1 MGTCKEC
8 WSINAKKSRKKHKT
22 SIIKRRFKYNNS
34 ERGYFIGMFNN
45 IKQNHKRK
53 KQKNEFKNYEE
64 FYQCWLDQQKIYG
77 RLCPYTGKE
86 MTMIRHTGNK
96 KTISTNISRERILS
110 TRGYSKKNLMFVS
123 WGINNSKG
131 NITPKTAKR
140 YLEIVKERYGTDEM
154 NNDNLIDEQNKKR
167 LFSLINKLPLL
178 YEIVILEIIQKNIIN
193 L

>member
-8 WSINAKKSRKKHKT
+8 WSINAKKSRKKHKK
-22 SIIKRRFKYNNS
+22 SIIKRRVKYNNS

-96 KTISTNISRERILS
+96 KTIPTNISRERILS

-154 NNDNLIDEQNKKR
+154 E
-167 LFSLINKLPLL
+167 
-178 YEIVILEIIQKNIIN
+178 
-193 L
+193 

>member
-1 MGTCKEC
+1 
-8 WSINAKKSRKKHKT
+8 
-22 SIIKRRFKYNNS
+22 
-34 ERGYFIGMFNN
+34 MFNN

-77 RLCPYTGKE
+77 RLCPYTKIE

-140 YLEIVKERYGTDEM
+140 YLEIVKERYGTDEV
-154 NNDNLIDEQNKKR
+154 E
-167 LFSLINKLPLL
+167 
-178 YEIVILEIIQKNIIN
+178 
-193 L
+193 

>member
-1 MGTCKEC
+1 MNYKKCIHCNKKKLHTEEFFYRVIEKKRRNYRKECTYLMGTCKKC
-8 WSINAKKSRKKHKT
+8 WSINAKKSRKKHKK
-22 SIIKRRFKYNNS
+22 SIIKLRFKYNNS

-45 IKQNHKRK
+45 IKQSHKRK

-77 RLCPYTGKE
+77 RLCPYTKIE

-96 KTISTNISRERILS
+96 KTIPTNISRERILS

-140 YLEIVKERYGTDEM
+140 YLEIVKERYGTDEV
-154 NNDNLIDEQNKKR
+154 E
-167 LFSLINKLPLL
+167 
-178 YEIVILEIIQKNIIN
+178 
-193 L
+193 

>member
-1 MGTCKEC
+1 L
-8 WSINAKKSRKKHKT
+8 RKKEE
-22 SIIKRRFKYNNS
+22 IIKKNALISWEHVKSVGVLTLKKVERNTKQVLLNCRFKYNNS

-140 YLEIVKERYGTDEM
+140 YLEIVKERYGTDEV
-154 NNDNLIDEQNKKR
+154 E
-167 LFSLINKLPLL
+167 
-178 YEIVILEIIQKNIIN
+178 
-193 L
+193 